1 MLEDLT
7 NRLLRLPG
15 EFLEPLVD
23 LRLRFLGPGPYGEM
37 LARVLVV
44 FGADYDDV
52 IDVMERSGSLTELA
66 GNFSDLG
73 WDWEKRGRDE
83 LQAGHPISAR
93 DAFRRASVYYG
104 VEAWAATS
112 KAAIRDAYI
121 DIHRCHGQFRD
132 LSIHPIDDV
141 EIPYRGQTLPGFFRR
156 PAQKA
161 PRLGDDELPPVLV
174 LIQGLDSLKEWLELF
189 ERRALERGF
198 ATLNFDMPGNG
209 ESLSRGI
216 ALHHPDDVIE
226 VGRGVR
232 TFINGLEGVD
242 RRRVVLF
249 GFSLGGQWA
258 LTLTPDAIRPVAV
271 ATLGAPFDYSFLSR
285 MTPKELRRAAFATGH
300 DNVAAIRRKVEGVSL
315 RETLRTIDVPVLLI
329 HGELDREVPVWHA
342 ESIHDNLVSPKE
354 LVLVEGEDH
363 LTTRSLRRRV
373 LPYAFDWLL
382 DRVLERDPRSPSVS
396 GTGSPEETGDG
407 ES

>member
-1 MLEDLT
+1 MLDEL
-7 NRLLRLPG
+7 RERFLRLPG

-23 LRLRFLGPGPYGEM
+23 LRLRFLGPGSYGQM

-52 IDVMERSGSLTELA
+52 MDVLNRSGSLTEVA

-73 WDWEKRGRDE
+73 WAWERRGRE
-83 LQAGHPISAR
+83 EVAAGHPISAR

-112 KAAIRDAYI
+112 KAAIRDAYV
-121 DIHRCHGQFRD
+121 DIHRCHGKFRQ
-132 LSIHPIDDV
+132 LSAHPIEAV
-141 EIPYRGQTLPGFFRR
+141 EIPYRGRTLPGFLRR
-156 PAQKA
+156 PAHPA
-161 PRLGDDELPPVLV
+161 PRLGDALPPLLV
-174 LIQGLDSLKEWLELF
+174 IIQGLDSLKEWLELF

-209 ESLSRGI
+209 ESLARGI
-216 ALHHPDDVIE
+216 SLHHPDDVLQ
-226 VGRGVR
+226 VGLGVR
-232 TFINGLEGVD
+232 TFINELSGVD

-258 LTLTPDAIRPVAV
+258 LTLTPHAIRPMAV
-271 ATLGAPFDYSFLSR
+271 ATLGAPFDFSFLSR

-315 RETLRTIDVPVLLI
+315 RETLAKIDVPVLII
-329 HGELDREVPVWHA
+329 HGEMDREVPVWHA
-342 ESIHDNLVSPKE
+342 EAIHDNLAGAKE
-354 LVLVEGEDH
+354 LLMVEGEDH

-373 LPYAFDWLL
+373 LPHAFDWLL
-382 DRVLERDPRSPSVS
+382 DRVLES
-396 GTGSPEETGDG
+396 GTGRGG
-407 ES
+407 AL